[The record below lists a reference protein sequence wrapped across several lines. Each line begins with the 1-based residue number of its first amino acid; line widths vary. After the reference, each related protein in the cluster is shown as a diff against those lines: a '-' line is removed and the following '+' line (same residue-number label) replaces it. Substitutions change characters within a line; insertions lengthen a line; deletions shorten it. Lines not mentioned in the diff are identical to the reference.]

1 VNARVFY
8 DAIAVEYAE
17 LFGVELSAYPWDRAF
32 LDIVAALATGPVLD
46 VGCGPGRVTGYLR
59 DRGLDVSGVDPSPGM
74 LAVARATHPD
84 LTFTEGSMLAL
95 DVPDGSFGAV
105 VAWYST
111 IHVTDAELPGAIA
124 EFRRVLSPGGHL
136 ALAFQVG
143 DEPLRVAEPFG
154 KPVTLE
160 FHRRQPDAVTAMLES
175 AGFEVRTRMVREP
188 EENERVPQA
197 YLLARGPAAG

>member
-1 VNARVFY
+1 VSAQVFY

-17 LFGVELSAYPWDRAF
+17 HFRTELAENPWERGF
-32 LDIVAALATGPVLD
+32 LDIVAGLTTGPVAD

-59 DRGLDVSGVDPSPGM
+59 DRGLDVSGVDLSPGM
-74 LAVARATHPD
+74 VAVARATHPD

-95 DVPDGSFGAV
+95 DLPDRSLGTV

-111 IHVTDAELPGAIA
+111 IHLTDTQLPAALA
-124 EFRRVLSPGGHL
+124 EFRRVLTPGGHL

-154 KPVTLE
+154 KPVALE
-160 FHRRQPDAVTAMLES
+160 FHRRQPDAVAAALAA
-175 AGFEVRTRMVREP
+175 AGFEVRARMVREP
-188 EENERVPQA
+188 EEHERVPQA
-197 YLLARGPAAG
+197 YLLARSPAAG